1 MKISTLSI
9 GDEVVFGEITDTNA
23 PHIAA
28 RLYDE
33 GIKVRQHLCVGDSEP
48 DIIEAVEA
56 LAGHN
61 DFVIATGGLGPTVDD
76 LTARAVARATGRRLI
91 LNDEALAHL
100 KERYRVMKRELLS
113 ASEKQAL
120 LPSKSILIPN
130 PGGTACG
137 FIVPHKGCFLLFL
150 PGVPVEMKRMVEETV
165 IPFIIAR
172 SKRTVAVKTRTLRVF
187 GLSEPQTE
195 ESLKGLSRPDQ
206 GLSIAYCVNFPE
218 IEVKLRGEGEDE
230 SRLQEELLA
239 LEKLARVRLGDHV
252 VATGEETIDTA
263 VAALFRAKGVTL
275 SVAESCTGGL
285 IAKRI
290 TDLAGS
296 SAYFLEGAVT
306 YGNGAKIRQLQVP
319 AELLEKEGAVSAA
332 VAMAM
337 ARGVRG
343 ASGSDIGLAVTG
355 IAGPDGGSEEK
366 PLGTVFLALA
376 SRSDCTAKRYG
387 FSGSRDRIRAITA
400 FTAVDWLRRH
410 LLSLPDAAA
419 TPESEG
425 HGE

>member
-9 GDEVVFGEITDTNA
+9 GDEVVFGEIVDTNA

-33 GIKVRQHLCVGDSEP
+33 GFKVRQHLCVGDSEP

-56 LAGHN
+56 MAGHN

-100 KERYRVMKRELLS
+100 RERYRAMGRELLQ

-120 LPSKSILIPN
+120 LPSKSSLIPN
-130 PGGTACG
+130 PVGTACG

-150 PGVPVEMKRMVEETV
+150 PGVPVEMKRMLEETV

-172 SKRTVAVKTRTLRVF
+172 SKRTVAVKTRVLRVF

-195 ESLKGLSRPDQ
+195 EALKGLSRPVE

-230 SRLQEELLA
+230 ARLQDELLS
-239 LEKLARVRLGDHV
+239 LESQARGRLGDHV
-252 VATGEETIDTA
+252 VSSGGETIDT
-263 VAALFRAKGVTL
+263 VVSGLFRAKGLTL
-275 SVAESCTGGL
+275 SLAESCTGGL

-296 SAYFLEGAVT
+296 SGYFLEGAVT

-337 ARGVRG
+337 ARGVRS

-355 IAGPDGGSEEK
+355 IAGPDGGSEDK
-366 PLGTVFLALA
+366 PVGTVFLALA
-376 SRSDCTAKRYG
+376 GRSDCTAKRYR
-387 FSGSRDRIRAITA
+387 FNGSRDRIRAITA
-400 FTAVDWLRRH
+400 FTAMDWLRRH
-410 LLSLPDAAA
+410 LMALPDKEAG
-419 TPESEG
+419 EG
-425 HGE
+425 Q